1 MLMSSLFFERFP
13 KYLLQS
19 HDWTT
24 KPAKSIEWPEIDVAR
39 IDLLY
44 IFGLGDGSAY
54 ARFQNWLRVDPKRRL
69 VFFEDDPGV
78 LATLLEEGTKLFDD
92 PQIDFELLESDTIDR
107 FAEKYPVSKVEVLA
121 KPRFQKQKLKLLRK
135 TALTSALFTD
145 RVQGAKLFDHFVQ
158 NVPRLDGAFYANG
171 LKNIFPGMTAIV
183 CGAGPSLEQAIP
195 LLREIEGRAVIIAGG
210 SAVAALSSAGLD
222 PHFGVA
228 IDPNEEEFHRFRHS
242 AFFEGPL
249 LISTRVCP
257 EIFGTCNGPFGYLR
271 SGTGGPAELWLDE
284 KLGLTDPLVP
294 EHMPEESMSVMTLA
308 LGFAEHIGCTAI
320 VLCGMDL
327 AYTGAKRYAAGVCS
341 KEENGAER
349 TQNAADRIVRRK
361 GKKGKFLDTA
371 VRWIMESASLAE
383 FAKKRPHIRWI
394 NATEGG
400 LRVKGFEELALTSI
414 LLPSPSDIRGKIA
427 REMMQN
433 PMPKIPQNLV
443 PEMQESL
450 RRVIHHLEI
459 LTGARSGSKALAEC
473 DLQEEI
479 AATVLFYNMPT
490 FLARS
495 ELLGTSAN
503 GWELYLEMA
512 KTFLT

>member
-1 MLMSSLFFERFP
+1 MRMSSLFFERFP
-13 KYLLQS
+13 KYLLQA
-19 HDWTT
+19 HDWIPQSSKQT
-24 KPAKSIEWPEIDVAR
+24 EWPATNLTG

-54 ARFQNWLRVDPKRRL
+54 TRFLPWLRVNPKRRL

-78 LATLLEEGTKLFDD
+78 LAALLEGGTKLFDD
-92 PQIDFELLESDTIDR
+92 PQVDFELLQPDTIDR
-107 FAEKYPVSKVEVLA
+107 FSAKYPVSKVEVLA
-121 KPRFQKQKLKLLRK
+121 PPRFQKQKLKLLRK

-145 RVQGAKLFDHFVQ
+145 RVQGAKLYDHFVQ

-171 LKNIFPGMTAIV
+171 LNNIFPGMTAIV

-195 LLREIEGRAVIIAGG
+195 ILRDLERRAVIIAGG
-210 SAVAALSSAGLD
+210 SAVAALSSRGID

-257 EIFGTCNGPFGYLR
+257 KIFGTCNGPFGYLR

-327 AYTGAKRYAAGVCS
+327 AYTGSKRYAPGVCS
-341 KEENGAER
+341 TEENGSVR
-349 TQNAADRIVRRK
+349 NHNAADRIVRRK
-361 GKKGKFLDTA
+361 GKQGKFLDTA
-371 VRWIMESASLAE
+371 IRWIMEGASLAE
-383 FAKKRPHIRWI
+383 FAKRRPHMRWI

-400 LRVKGFEELALTSI
+400 LKVNGFEDLGLGSVAWPEPT
-414 LLPSPSDIRGKIA
+414 DIRGKITQ
-427 REMMQN
+427 EIMQN
-433 PMPKIPQNLV
+433 PMPKIPENLV
-443 PEMQESL
+443 PEMEESL
-450 RRVIHHLEI
+450 RRVIGHLEI
-459 LTGARSGSKALAEC
+459 LTGAKAGSKALAEC

-479 AATVLFYNMPT
+479 AATVLFYDMPA

-495 ELLGTSAN
+495 ELLGTSKS

-512 KTFLT
+512 KLY